1 MINLYTVERSISQ
14 YRANGRTRMLFFQYN
29 VLKNRKIYSF
39 GHSTFHILC
48 YNYNTFMKLSH
59 LKNEHGELK
68 RCQQKVPHLVVKG

>member
-1 MINLYTVERSISQ
+1 MGEHVCY
-14 YRANGRTRMLFFQYN
+14 FFQYN
-29 VLKNRKIYSF
+29 VFKNRKIYSF